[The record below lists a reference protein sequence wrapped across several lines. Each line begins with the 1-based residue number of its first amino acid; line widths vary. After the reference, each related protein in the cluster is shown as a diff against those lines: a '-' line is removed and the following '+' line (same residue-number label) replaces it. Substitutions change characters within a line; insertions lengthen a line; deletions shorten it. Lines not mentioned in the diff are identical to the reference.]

1 MANVKSETPL
11 MKQYYGVKAKYPG
24 AIVLFRVGDF
34 YETFDEDAKIASKV
48 LGIVL
53 TKRANGSAS
62 HVHLAGFPH
71 HSLESYLPKL
81 VRSGYRVAICDQLE
95 DPKKTK
101 TIVKRGVT
109 ELVTPGVSYN
119 DNILESKNSNYLC
132 AVQIDGSEV
141 GLSFLDISTAEFYA
155 TQCSLDYGLKLINGL
170 HPAEILGS
178 RNAKEATTEFLAG
191 YDAPIQWLDDW
202 VFTEDYGFEKLT
214 KQLKTTT
221 LKGFGIDGMPMATIS
236 AGACLQYLEQTHH
249 HKIDHINGLSRI
261 DQGDF
266 MWLDQFTIR
275 NLELIYPMFKEGT
288 SLVDVIDKTKTPMG
302 SRLLKQ
308 WVILPL
314 KNVAAIEKRLNAVE
328 YFKKQEK
335 KLNESGQWLG
345 QMGDLQRLISKV
357 ALNRIGPRETLQLG
371 HTLALS
377 KQLKEYLIKDEKV
390 PFLSLLQGLHSCS
403 ELIELIENTITD
415 EAPIVASKG
424 NIFKPGV
431 SPELDELRDLTKNG
445 KAKLVEMQNLEQ
457 AKTGITSLKIGF
469 NNVFG
474 YYLEVT
480 HAHKNKVPAEWVRKQ
495 TLTNAERYI
504 TPELK
509 EYEEKILN
517 AQDRMSTLE
526 NQLWLEFIVKLQDFV
541 EPVQGNAKIIAQLDC
556 LMGFASIAIERKYN
570 KPKVN
575 DGRLLKLKDCRHPVI
590 EALMPP
596 DMEYIPNSIEI
607 NDDDERILIVTGPNM
622 SGKSA
627 LLRQTAFSILMAQMG
642 CFVPCSSAEI
652 GLFDK
657 VYSRVGASD
666 NISQGEST
674 FMVEMLET
682 ASILNNVGENSLIIL
697 DEIGSGTSTYDGVSL
712 AWSIVEYLQSHPKKP
727 KTLFA
732 THYYELNELEAKT
745 EGISN
750 YHISVKESR
759 GKVIFLRKLV
769 RGGSENSFGI
779 HVAQMAGIPNKVLLR
794 ATEILNILETERA
807 HISGKEAL
815 KKTDSVQVYQ
825 MSMFQT
831 EDPNV
836 RKVKDSLKNIDVNA
850 MSPIDALLKIQELK
864 NLLSS

>member
-1 MANVKSETPL
+1 M
-11 MKQYYGVKAKYPG
+11 
-24 AIVLFRVGDF
+24 
-34 YETFDEDAKIASKV
+34 
-48 LGIVL
+48 
-53 TKRANGSAS
+53 
-62 HVHLAGFPH
+62 
-71 HSLESYLPKL
+71 
-81 VRSGYRVAICDQLE
+81 
-95 DPKKTK
+95 
-101 TIVKRGVT
+101 
-109 ELVTPGVSYN
+109 
-119 DNILESKNSNYLC
+119 
-132 AVQIDGSEV
+132 
-141 GLSFLDISTAEFYA
+141 
-155 TQCSLDYGLKLINGL
+155 
-170 HPAEILGS
+170 
-178 RNAKEATTEFLAG
+178 AG

-627 LLRQTAFSILMAQMG
+627 LLRQTALSILMAQMG

-697 DEIGSGTSTYDGVSL
+697 DEIGRGTSTYDGVSL
-712 AWSIVEYLQSHPKKP
+712 AWSIVEYLQSHQKKP

-732 THYYELNELEAKT
+732 THYHELNELEAKT

-769 RGGSENSFGI
+769 RGVSENSFGI

-825 MSMFQT
+825 MSMFKT